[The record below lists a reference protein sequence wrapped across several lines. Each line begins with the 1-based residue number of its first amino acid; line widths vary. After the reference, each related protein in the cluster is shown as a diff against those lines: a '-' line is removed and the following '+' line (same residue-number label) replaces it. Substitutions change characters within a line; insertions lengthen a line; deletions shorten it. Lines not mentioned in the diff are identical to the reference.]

1 MKIYSSY
8 LNLKMELTDTG
19 TNILVLESPKIYR
32 ETIQNL
38 LLSLEEENEDW
49 IFSDN
54 ENIVKKNKSLDIIH
68 SLFSLNFDSRKIQKA
83 VIDELYGIAVN
94 EDNYEKTSNLM
105 SNLET
110 YLYELEWQ
118 TQYNLRIALDDFHNI
133 LKAGVLE
140 IASSDNL
147 VERLD
152 EYIKISARLLKTK
165 VLILVGF
172 QGFFREE
179 EWKQIEKAARNEE
192 LILLC
197 IEKELVFESENKIV
211 IDNDVCRVV

>member
-1 MKIYSSY
+1 MKFYSSY

-83 VIDELYGIAVN
+83 VID
-94 EDNYEKTSNLM
+94 
-105 SNLET
+105 
-110 YLYELEWQ
+110 
-118 TQYNLRIALDDFHNI
+118 
-133 LKAGVLE
+133 
-140 IASSDNL
+140 
-147 VERLD
+147 
-152 EYIKISARLLKTK
+152 
-165 VLILVGF
+165 
-172 QGFFREE
+172 
-179 EWKQIEKAARNEE
+179 
-192 LILLC
+192 
-197 IEKELVFESENKIV
+197 
-211 IDNDVCRVV
+211 